1 MTRNCPKLEK
11 YLFPGYIVWQEVFDN
26 GVQVKNDTVI
36 HVWKVSLS
44 TSLPH
49 ERTPIAGAMG
59 MGDGESNWQ
68 RSSSHLEQSMV
79 KETGNTK

>member
-36 HVWKVSLS
+36 HVWKVSLD
-44 TSLPH
+44 
-49 ERTPIAGAMG
+49 IAA
-59 MGDGESNWQ
+59 
-68 RSSSHLEQSMV
+68 
-79 KETGNTK
+79 T